1 MLCFTLRRLSGH
13 LEVRKRYPVAHSM
26 FKGLFIWWEGA
37 PANRA
42 TRLEGLKHSPPLH
55 ATRLTG
61 TVNGLSEL
69 SFERPLSTT
78 NRHGKTLFSILFQ
91 LPARTRACSLP
102 ETRLLHWSLQIDCH
116 SVRKITLANSNY
128 EQFTSRRHVFAV
140 YLTSISRDSPARAV
154 CMVKSY
160 LA

>member
-1 MLCFTLRRLSGH
+1 MKFQGTVSTSQLFSLRVTELNQIPFEILLSFKGGDTLKTLSLRRSGGH

-42 TRLEGLKHSPPLH
+42 TRLQGLKHSPPLH

-61 TVNGLSEL
+61 TVSGLREL
-69 SFERPLSTT
+69 PFERPLSTT

-91 LPARTRACSLP
+91 LPARTRTCSLP
-102 ETRLLHWSLQIDCH
+102 ETRLLH
-116 SVRKITLANSNY
+116 
-128 EQFTSRRHVFAV
+128 
-140 YLTSISRDSPARAV
+140 
-154 CMVKSY
+154 
-160 LA
+160 